1 MLKMLRH
8 GNMRKIWEMVQML
21 IAIDKIWEIVREKTL
36 GRISKGMWQFYK
48 NNQITLAIQ
57 TKP

>member
-1 MLKMLRH
+1 MLRH
-8 GNMRKIWEMVQML
+8 GNMKKIWEMVQML

-57 TKP
+57 NKP